1 MAVTGLNHV
10 SVHATDMA
18 ESLRFYTEVLGL
30 ERIPSPSFA
39 FPVEWL
45 RCGDLQ
51 LHLFARDAETEA
63 PPYHHFG
70 LTVDDF
76 EEIYVRTRELGVHDP
91 RPFYSHVYELPDGSV
106 QMYLRDPAGNLV
118 ELDYP
123 YADRLDRSVVTDLKR
138 LDEVV
143 PQTGDALRS
152 TLFLTLRGGEA
163 SRV

>member
-18 ESLRFYTEVLGL
+18 ASLRFYTEVLGL
-30 ERIPSPSFA
+30 DRIPSPNFA

-45 RCGDLQ
+45 RCGELQ
-51 LHLFARDAETEA
+51 VHLFARDEGTQA

-76 EEIYVRTRELGVHDP
+76 ESIYVRTRELGVQDP
-91 RPFYSHVYELPDGSV
+91 SPFYSHVYELPDGSV

-118 ELDYP
+118 EIDYP
-123 YADRLDRSVVTDLKR
+123 HADRLDRSVVTDLKR
-138 LDEVV
+138 LDEDV

-152 TLFLTLRGGEA
+152 TLFLALRGEA
-163 SRV
+163 ASV